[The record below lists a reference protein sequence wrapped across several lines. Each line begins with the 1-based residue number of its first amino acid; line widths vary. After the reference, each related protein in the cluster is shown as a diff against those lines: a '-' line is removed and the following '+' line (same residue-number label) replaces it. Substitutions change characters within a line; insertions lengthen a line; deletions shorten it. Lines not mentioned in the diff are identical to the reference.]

1 MCSDANIIT
10 NKNYLNPAGKKVVL
24 IFFYDYYFTI
34 PYIIDVIPN
43 SPANTGYEELLYHN
57 Y

>member
-1 MCSDANIIT
+1 MCSDATIIT
-10 NKNYLNPAGKKVVL
+10 HKNYLNPAGKKVVL
-24 IFFYDYYFTI
+24 KKKYYFTI

>member
-1 MCSDANIIT
+1 MCSDATIIT
-10 NKNYLNPAGKKVVL
+10 HKNYLNPAGKKVVL
-24 IFFYDYYFTI
+24 KFFYDYYFTI

-57 Y
+57 